1 MPPRESTAAGTDSA
15 DKLRSLIGTG
25 GQARKYTTADVEK
38 HSTPEDC
45 WVIVHEKVYDVT
57 SFVPATPAA
66 T

>member
-38 HSTPEDC
+38 HSTPR
-45 WVIVHEKVYDVT
+45 T
-57 SFVPATPAA
+57 AG
-66 T
+66 